1 MKLLE
6 LTLCGV
12 CYLIH
17 MENYSSN
24 KHRADHNKQTLELA
38 NAAVTEGDNEGFL
51 SYCTED
57 TEWTFVGEQVLKGKD
72 AVREYMTKVY
82 VEPPKFMV
90 EHLIA
95 EDDFVTA
102 IGKISMKGEEGNWVS
117 YDYCDVW
124 QFSEGKL
131 LKLKAFV
138 IDHKT

>member
-1 MKLLE
+1 
-6 LTLCGV
+6 
-12 CYLIH
+12 
-17 MENYSSN
+17 MENYPIS
-24 KHRADHNKQTLELA
+24 KHMGNLNRQTLELA
-38 NAAVTEGDNEGFL
+38 NAAITEGNYEEFL
-51 SYCTED
+51 FYCTQD
-57 TEWTFVGEQVLKGKD
+57 TQWTFVGEQVLKGKD

-102 IGKISMKGEEGNWVS
+102 IGKIRMKGEQGDWDS

-131 LKLKAFV
+131 HKLTAFV
-138 IDHKT
+138 IDNKT